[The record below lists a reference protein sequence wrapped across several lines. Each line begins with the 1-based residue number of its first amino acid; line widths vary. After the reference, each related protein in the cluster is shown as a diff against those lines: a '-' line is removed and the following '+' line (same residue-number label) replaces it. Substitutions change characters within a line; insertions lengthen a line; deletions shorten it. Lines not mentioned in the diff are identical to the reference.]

1 MSRVTKSAVYPAA
14 FARFRKDRAT
24 STSFGQYSWNQR
36 SASPIASATCSIGVL
51 DAEDSTNGTPCAA
64 AARAAMRLGV
74 RMHDR
79 QHPDRRQGE
88 RRGELTAQ
96 HLHRQVAL
104 MDVPQH
110 ARHDPAAVQGGPVGA
125 GGAAVARAAA

>member
-64 AARAAMRLGV
+64 AARAAAGSASGCMIDSTPTG
-74 RMHDR
+74 
-79 QHPDRRQGE
+79 
-88 RRGELTAQ
+88 
-96 HLHRQVAL
+96 
-104 MDVPQH
+104 
-110 ARHDPAAVQGGPVGA
+110 ARAS
-125 GGAAVARAAA
+125 GAAS